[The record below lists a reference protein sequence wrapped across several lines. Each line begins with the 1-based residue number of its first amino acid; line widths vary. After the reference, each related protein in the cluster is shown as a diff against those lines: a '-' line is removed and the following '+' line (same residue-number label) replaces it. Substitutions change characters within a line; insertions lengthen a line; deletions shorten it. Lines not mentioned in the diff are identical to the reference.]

1 MSSAA
6 DIAATVDGA
15 PVDETLAR
23 YSDLLFGTAITVYV
37 LAMVLFLGSLAAVRS
52 RRLAD
57 RALVGATVGADAGRT
72 ADLRTPGKIEQARR
86 RSLGEK
92 LGNMAYPVVIVGL
105 LAHVASIVTRGF
117 ATDRA
122 PWGNMYE
129 FISLTCAAC
138 VIAGIVVLRKP
149 EHRPLLSFVLLPVTL
164 LMFIAGRWLYT
175 QAAPVVPAL
184 KSYWLAIHVSIISIS
199 SGVLLV
205 SGVASLLYLIKMR
218 WGAEVSATKEPYSGE
233 PYADLVDGTGMKG
246 IGGSLRRIVAHI
258 PGADTLDRLAYKCV
272 VFGFP
277 LFGLG
282 VICGA
287 IWAEAAWGRFWGWD
301 PKETVSFIAW
311 VIYAAYLHARATAGW
326 RNTAAAWINVAGF
339 VALLFNLFII
349 NLVVSGLHSYA
360 GL

>member
-1 MSSAA
+1 MNTGSMQ
-6 DIAATVDGA
+6 
-15 PVDETLAR
+15 VDETLAR

-37 LAMVLFLGSLAAVRS
+37 LAMILFLAALAGSRGRKLASAQ
-52 RRLAD
+52 
-57 RALVGATVGADAGRT
+57 LVGAGSAPVAVDDRAPGRV
-72 ADLRTPGKIEQARR
+72 DGPKPRR
-86 RSLGEK
+86 RGGERMAA
-92 LGNMAYPVVIVGL
+92 MAYPVVFVGL
-105 LAHVASIVTRGF
+105 AAHIASIVLRGL

-129 FISLTCAAC
+129 FISLTCAAG
-138 VIAGIVVLRKP
+138 VVAGLVVLRKP
-149 EHRPLLSFVLLPVTL
+149 ENRPLLSFVLLPTAL
-164 LMFIAGRWLYT
+164 LMFIGGRWLYT

-205 SGVASLLYLIKMR
+205 SGVASILYIVKLR
-218 WGAEVSATKEPYSGE
+218 WGKLPSDDDADDAT
-233 PYADLVDGTGMKG
+233 TGRG
-246 IGGSLRRIVAHI
+246 ITAGLRRIVDRI
-258 PGADTLDRLAYKCV
+258 PTADALDRLAYKCV

-326 RNTAAAWINVAGF
+326 RNNSAAWINIAGF
-339 VALLFNLFII
+339 VAMLFNLFII

>member
-1 MSSAA
+1 MN
-6 DIAATVDGA
+6 TGTEH
-15 PVDETLAR
+15 VDETLAR

-37 LAMVLFLGSLAAVRS
+37 LAMLLFLAALAGART
-52 RRLAD
+52 RRLASKE
-57 RALVGATVGADAGRT
+57 LVGAAAGSVTAGAGASGD
-72 ADLRTPGKIEQARR
+72 RTPGKIADTASRR
-86 RSLGEK
+86 TFSETLGA
-92 LGNMAYPVVIVGL
+92 MAYPVVFVGL
-105 LAHVASIVTRGF
+105 AAHIASIVCRGM
-117 ATDRA
+117 AVDRA

-129 FISLTCAAC
+129 FISLTCAAG
-138 VIAGIVVLRKP
+138 VVAGVVVLGKP
-149 EHRPLLSFVLLPVTL
+149 VNRPLLSFVLVPVAL
-164 LMFIAGRWLYT
+164 LMFIAGTKLYT

-184 KSYWLAIHVSIISIS
+184 KSYWLAIHVSIISVS

-205 SGVASLLYLIKMR
+205 SGVSSMLYLVKMT
-218 WGAEVSATKEPYSGE
+218 WGEKAETLERTETGATG
-233 PYADLVDGTGMKG
+233 AVMRL
-246 IGGSLRRIVAHI
+246 VAHI
-258 PGADTLDRLAYKCV
+258 PGADALDRLAYKCV

-287 IWAEAAWGRFWGWD
+287 IWAESAWGRFWGWD

-339 VALLFNLFII
+339 VAMLFNLFII

>member
-1 MSSAA
+1 MDSNEVVVH
-6 DIAATVDGA
+6 I
-15 PVDETLAR
+15 DETLAR

-37 LAMVLFLGSLAAVRS
+37 LAMFLFLWALGSARI
-52 RRLAD
+52 RRIQSTEA
-57 RALVGATVGADAGRT
+57 RQLVGAVAGGTSGSVPDLTKPGRLET
-72 ADLRTPGKIEQARR
+72 APKPT
-86 RSLGEK
+86 SSEK
-92 LGNMAYPVVIVGL
+92 LASMAYPVVIVGVI
-105 LAHVASIVTRGF
+105 AHLASIVTRGF

-129 FISLTCAAC
+129 FISLTCVAC
-138 VIAGIVVLRKP
+138 VIAGVVVLRKR
-149 EHRPLLSFVLLPVTL
+149 EHRPLLSFVLLPVAL
-164 LMFIAGRWLYT
+164 LMFIAGKWLYT

-184 KSYWLAIHVSIISIS
+184 KSYWLAIHVSVISIA

-205 SGVASLLYLIKMR
+205 AGVASILYLIKMR
-218 WGAEVSATKEPYSGE
+218 WGVDDAAAVPRAGKAAALRRVVDAIPSAEV
-233 PYADLVDGTGMKG
+233 
-246 IGGSLRRIVAHI
+246 
-258 PGADTLDRLAYKCV
+258 LDRLAYKSV

-282 VICGA
+282 VILGA
-287 IWAEAAWGRFWGWD
+287 IWAESAWGRFWGWD

-311 VIYAAYLHARATAGW
+311 VIYAAYLHARATVGW
-326 RNTAAAWINVAGF
+326 KHTAAAWVNVAGF

>member
-1 MSSAA
+1 MNNVVTGNAWQLASGEV
-6 DIAATVDGA
+6 TVHI
-15 PVDETLAR
+15 DENLSR
-23 YSDLLFGTAITVYV
+23 YSDLLYTTAITVYV
-37 LAMVLFLGSLAAVRS
+37 LAMFMFLVSLATARS
-52 RRLAD
+52 RQVVDAAVSVKKLVGVGAAGGATPTDD
-57 RALVGATVGADAGRT
+57 RA
-72 ADLRTPGKIEQARR
+72 PGKVAQTPVRTFGDR
-86 RSLGEK
+86 LGD
-92 LGNMAYPVVIVGL
+92 MAYPVVIVGA
-105 LAHVASIVTRGF
+105 LAHIASIVLRGV

-138 VIAGIVVLRKP
+138 VVAGVVVLRKP
-149 EHRPLLSFVLLPVTL
+149 TNRPLLSFVLLPVVL
-164 LMFIAGRWLYT
+164 LMFIGGKWLYT

-205 SGVASLLYLIKMR
+205 SGVASLLYLAKMH
-218 WGAEVSATKEPYSGE
+218 WGGGDSGSS
-233 PYADLVDGTGMKG
+233 TGVP
-246 IGGSLRRIVAHI
+246 SRNVLRRIVDHI
-258 PGADTLDRLAYKCV
+258 PSAQSLDRVAYKSV

-287 IWAEAAWGRFWGWD
+287 IWAESAWGRFWGWD

-326 RNTAAAWINVAGF
+326 RNRAAAWVNVAGF
-339 VALLFNLFII
+339 ATLVFNLFAI

>member
-1 MSSAA
+1 MNTEMIQ
-6 DIAATVDGA
+6 IASGEVTVHI
-15 PVDETLAR
+15 DENLSR
-23 YSDLLFGTAITVYV
+23 YSDLLYTTAITIYV
-37 LAMVLFLGSLAAVRS
+37 LAMFMFLVSLATARS
-52 RRLAD
+52 RKVVDAGVSVKKLVGVGASGGSATVDD
-57 RALVGATVGADAGRT
+57 RAPGRV
-72 ADLRTPGKIEQARR
+72 EQAPVRTFGDR
-86 RSLGEK
+86 LGD
-92 LGNMAYPVVIVGL
+92 MAYPVVIVGA
-105 LAHVASIVTRGF
+105 LAHIASIVLRGV

-129 FISLTCAAC
+129 FISLTCVAC
-138 VIAGIVVLRKP
+138 VVAGIVVLRKP
-149 EHRPLLSFVLLPVTL
+149 DYRPLLSFVLLPVVL
-164 LMFIAGRWLYT
+164 FMFIGGKWLYT

-205 SGVASLLYLIKMR
+205 SGVASLLYLAKMR
-218 WGAEVSATKEPYSGE
+218 WGGSDSASTRN
-233 PYADLVDGTGMKG
+233 V
-246 IGGSLRRIVAHI
+246 LRRIVDHI
-258 PGADTLDRLAYKCV
+258 PSAQALDRVAYKAV

-287 IWAEAAWGRFWGWD
+287 IWAESAWGRYWGWD

-326 RNTAAAWINVAGF
+326 RSRAAAWINVAAF
-339 VALLFNLFII
+339 ATLVFNLFAI

>member
-1 MSSAA
+1 MNSE
-6 DIAATVDGA
+6 A
-15 PVDETLAR
+15 PAMPIDETLAR
-23 YSDLLFGTAITVYV
+23 YSDLLYGTAMTVYV
-37 LAMVLFLGSLAAVRS
+37 VAVILFLGALAAVRGRRLEQKQLVNAGASGTEARMPGRVDESS
-52 RRLAD
+52 RR
-57 RALVGATVGADAGRT
+57 T
-72 ADLRTPGKIEQARR
+72 
-86 RSLGEK
+86 LGEK
-92 LGNMAYPVVIVGL
+92 LGNMGLPVVVVGL
-105 LAHVASIVTRGF
+105 AAHIGSIVLRGI

-129 FISLTCAAC
+129 FISMTCAAGVLAGL
-138 VIAGIVVLRKP
+138 VILRKR
-149 EHRPLLSFVLLPVTL
+149 EHRPLLSFVLLPVIL

-184 KSYWLAIHVSIISIS
+184 KSYWLAVHVSIISVS
-199 SGVLLV
+199 SGILLV
-205 SGVASLLYLIKMR
+205 SGVASILYLIKMR
-218 WGAEVSATKEPYSGE
+218 WAANSPDDSAAVSTRPGLAGAVRRVVDHLPSAEQ
-233 PYADLVDGTGMKG
+233 
-246 IGGSLRRIVAHI
+246 
-258 PGADTLDRLAYKCV
+258 LDRLAYKCV
-272 VFGFP
+272 VIGFP

-326 RNTAAAWINVAGF
+326 RNNAAAWINVAGF
-339 VALLFNLFII
+339 VAMLFNLFII

>member
-1 MSSAA
+1 MNTGS
-6 DIAATVDGA
+6 IH
-15 PVDETLAR
+15 VDETLAR

-37 LAMVLFLGSLAAVRS
+37 LAMILFLAALAGARSRKLAAAELVTAGGSTVAVDDRS
-52 RRLAD
+52 P
-57 RALVGATVGADAGRT
+57 GRISES
-72 ADLRTPGKIEQARR
+72 RPR
-86 RSLGEK
+86 RSLGER

-105 LAHVASIVTRGF
+105 IAHVASIVLRGM
-117 ATDRA
+117 ATGRA

-138 VIAGIVVLRKP
+138 VIAGLVVLRKP
-149 EHRPLLSFVLLPVTL
+149 EHRPLLSFVLLPVAL
-164 LMFIAGRWLYT
+164 LMFIGGRWLYT

-184 KSYWLAIHVSIISIS
+184 KSYWLAIHVSIISVS

-205 SGVASLLYLIKMR
+205 SGVASLLYLVKMR
-218 WGAEVSATKEPYSGE
+218 WGRPESDDAAAAGKGFVAGVRRVVDRIPHAE
-233 PYADLVDGTGMKG
+233 
-246 IGGSLRRIVAHI
+246 
-258 PGADTLDRLAYKCV
+258 TLDRLAYKCV

-287 IWAEAAWGRFWGWD
+287 IWAESAWGRFWGWD

-326 RNTAAAWINVAGF
+326 RNNAAAWINVAGF

>member
-1 MSSAA
+1 MNGSTQ
-6 DIAATVDGA
+6 I
-15 PVDETLAR
+15 DETLAR
-23 YSDLLFGTAITVYV
+23 YSDLLFGTAMAVYV
-37 LAMVLFLGSLAAVRS
+37 VAALLFLGALAAVRG
-52 RRLAD
+52 RKLEERELV
-57 RALVGATVGADAGRT
+57 RAGVGAPGTDSEARVPGRV
-72 ADLRTPGKIEQARR
+72 DGPQQR
-86 RSLGEK
+86 RSLGDK
-92 LGNMAYPVVIVGL
+92 LGNMGLPVAIVGL
-105 LAHVASIVTRGF
+105 IAHVASIVLRAM
-117 ATDRA
+117 ATDRV

-129 FISLTCAAC
+129 FVSMTCAAG
-138 VIAGIVVLRKP
+138 VIAALVILRKS
-149 EHRPLLSFVLLPVTL
+149 EHRPLMSFVLLPVVL

-184 KSYWLAIHVSIISIS
+184 KSYWLAVHVSIISVS
-199 SGVLLV
+199 SGILMV
-205 SGVASLLYLIKMR
+205 SGVASILYLMKLR
-218 WGAEVSATKEPYSGE
+218 WASNPADDTSPATRPGFAGA
-233 PYADLVDGTGMKG
+233 M
-246 IGGSLRRIVAHI
+246 RRIIDHI
-258 PGADTLDRLAYKCV
+258 PAAENLDRLAYRSV
-272 VFGFP
+272 VVGFP

-339 VALLFNLFII
+339 VAMLFNLFII

>member
-1 MSSAA
+1 MN
-6 DIAATVDGA
+6 
-15 PVDETLAR
+15 VDEGLAR
-23 YSDLLFGTAITVYV
+23 WSDLLFGTAITVYV
-37 LAMVLFLGSLAAVRS
+37 LTMFLFLAALAGVRT
-52 RRLAD
+52 RRLAG
-57 RALVGATVGADAGRT
+57 RELVAVGAAAGTPTGISSGAAP
-72 ADLRTPGKIEQARR
+72 ADRVPGKVAGPDTRTLSDR
-86 RSLGEK
+86 LGA
-92 LGNMAYPVVIVGL
+92 MAFPVVFVGL
-105 LAHVASIVTRGF
+105 AAHLASIVTRGI

-138 VIAGIVVLRKP
+138 VVAGVVVLRKP
-149 EHRPLLSFVLLPVTL
+149 VNRPLLSFVLVPVTL
-164 LMFIAGRWLYT
+164 LMFIAGKWLYT

-205 SGVASLLYLIKMR
+205 SGVASLLYLAKR
-218 WGAEVSATKEPYSGE
+218 AWGPAAET
-233 PYADLVDGTGMKG
+233 ADTP
-246 IGGSLRRIVAHI
+246 GGGVVGGVRRLVAHL
-258 PGADTLDRLAYKCV
+258 PATESLDRLAYKCV

-287 IWAEAAWGRFWGWD
+287 IWAESAWGRFWGWD
-301 PKETVSFIAW
+301 PKETVSFIGW

-326 RNTAAAWINVAGF
+326 RNVSAAWINVAGF

-360 GL
+360 GM

>member
-1 MSSAA
+1 MN
-6 DIAATVDGA
+6 TGTEH
-15 PVDETLAR
+15 VDETLAR

-37 LAMVLFLGSLAAVRS
+37 LAMLLFLAALAGART
-52 RRLAD
+52 RRLASKE
-57 RALVGATVGADAGRT
+57 LVGAGVGSGATGAG
-72 ADLRTPGKIEQARR
+72 ASGDRTPGKIADTASRR
-86 RSLGEK
+86 TFSETLGA
-92 LGNMAYPVVIVGL
+92 MAYPVVFVGL
-105 LAHVASIVTRGF
+105 AAHIASIVCRGM
-117 ATDRA
+117 AVDRA

-129 FISLTCAAC
+129 FISLTCAAG
-138 VIAGIVVLRKP
+138 VVAGVVVLRKP
-149 EHRPLLSFVLLPVTL
+149 ANRPLLSFVLVPVAL
-164 LMFIAGRWLYT
+164 LMFIAGTELYT

-184 KSYWLAIHVSIISIS
+184 KSYWLAIHVSIISVS

-205 SGVASLLYLIKMR
+205 SGVSSMLYLVKMA
-218 WGAEVSATKEPYSGE
+218 WGEKAESLERTE
-233 PYADLVDGTGMKG
+233 TGAKG
-246 IGGSLRRIVAHI
+246 AVMRLVAHI
-258 PGADTLDRLAYKCV
+258 PGADALDRLAYKCV

-287 IWAEAAWGRFWGWD
+287 IWAESAWGRFWGWD

-339 VALLFNLFII
+339 VAMLFNLFII

>member
-1 MSSAA
+1 MNSE
-6 DIAATVDGA
+6 A
-15 PVDETLAR
+15 PAMPIDETLAR
-23 YSDLLFGTAITVYV
+23 YSDLLYGTAMTVYV
-37 LAMVLFLGSLAAVRS
+37 VAVILFLGALAAVRGRRLEQKQLVNAGASGTEARMPGRVDESS
-52 RRLAD
+52 RR
-57 RALVGATVGADAGRT
+57 T
-72 ADLRTPGKIEQARR
+72 
-86 RSLGEK
+86 LGEK
-92 LGNMAYPVVIVGL
+92 LGNMGLPVVVVGL
-105 LAHVASIVTRGF
+105 VAHIGSIVLRGI

-129 FISLTCAAC
+129 FISMTCAAGVLAGL
-138 VIAGIVVLRKP
+138 VILRKR
-149 EHRPLLSFVLLPVTL
+149 EHRPLLSFVLLPVIL

-184 KSYWLAIHVSIISIS
+184 KSYWLAVHVSIISVS
-199 SGVLLV
+199 SGILLV
-205 SGVASLLYLIKMR
+205 SGVASILYLIKMR
-218 WGAEVSATKEPYSGE
+218 WAANSPDDSAAVSTRPGLAGAVRRVVEHLPSAEQ
-233 PYADLVDGTGMKG
+233 
-246 IGGSLRRIVAHI
+246 
-258 PGADTLDRLAYKCV
+258 LDRLAYKCV
-272 VFGFP
+272 VIGFP

-326 RNTAAAWINVAGF
+326 RNNAAAWINVAGF
-339 VALLFNLFII
+339 VAMLFNLFII

>member
-1 MSSAA
+1 MNTGSAQ
-6 DIAATVDGA
+6 I
-15 PVDETLAR
+15 DETLAR

-37 LAMVLFLGSLAAVRS
+37 IAMFLFFAALAGARS
-52 RRLAD
+52 RKLSASE
-57 RALVGATVGADAGRT
+57 ALVSAGGGGV
-72 ADLRTPGKIEQARR
+72 DIRTPGRVDGPGKVEGPARR
-86 RSLGEK
+86 TFSEK
-92 LGNMAYPVVIVGL
+92 LGNMAYPVVFVGL
-105 LAHVASIVTRGF
+105 AAHIASIVTRGM

-138 VIAGIVVLRKP
+138 VVAGLVVLRKP
-149 EHRPLLSFVLLPVTL
+149 VNRPLLSFVLLPVTL

-205 SGVASLLYLIKMR
+205 SGVASALYLVKMR
-218 WGAEVSATKEPYSGE
+218 WGASAESVS
-233 PYADLVDGTGMKG
+233 DTGGGMV
-246 IGGSLRRIVAHI
+246 GSLRRLVAHI
-258 PGADTLDRLAYKCV
+258 PSADALDRLAYKCV

-282 VICGA
+282 IIFGA

>member
-1 MSSAA
+1 MNTGS
-6 DIAATVDGA
+6 IHI
-15 PVDETLAR
+15 DETLAR

-37 LAMVLFLGSLAAVRS
+37 LAMILFLAALAGARS
-52 RRLAD
+52 RKLASSAQLVTAGAGSSVAVD
-57 RALVGATVGADAGRT
+57 ERAPGRIDE
-72 ADLRTPGKIEQARR
+72 APR
-86 RSLGEK
+86 RSLGERV
-92 LGNMAYPVVIVGL
+92 GNMAYPVVIVGL
-105 LAHVASIVTRGF
+105 IAHISSIVLRGM
-117 ATDRA
+117 ATGRP

-138 VIAGIVVLRKP
+138 VVAGLVVLRKP
-149 EHRPLLSFVLLPVTL
+149 EHRPLLSFVLLPVSL
-164 LMFIAGRWLYT
+164 LMFIGGRWLYT

-184 KSYWLAIHVSIISIS
+184 KSYWLAIHVSIISVS

-205 SGVASLLYLIKMR
+205 SGVASILYLIKMR
-218 WGAEVSATKEPYSGE
+218 WGRPESEDPGAA
-233 PYADLVDGTGMKG
+233 GTGFVAG
-246 IGGSLRRIVAHI
+246 VRRVVDRI
-258 PGADTLDRLAYKCV
+258 PSADTLDRLAYKAV

-326 RNTAAAWINVAGF
+326 RNHAAAWINIAGF
-339 VALLFNLFII
+339 VALLFNLFAI